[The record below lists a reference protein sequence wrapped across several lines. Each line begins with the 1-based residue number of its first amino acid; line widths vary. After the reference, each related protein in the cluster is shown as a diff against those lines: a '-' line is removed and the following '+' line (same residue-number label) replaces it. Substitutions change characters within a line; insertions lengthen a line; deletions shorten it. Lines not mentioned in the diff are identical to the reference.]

1 MTDGDCEQ
9 LPGISFVVIGRNE
22 GDRLVRCLE
31 SIHAADYPADKID
44 LIYVDTDSTDG
55 SCERAEQI
63 GARVVRI
70 SPERRSAA
78 TARNAGF
85 ELAKHELVHFL
96 DGDTILDPA
105 WLKKAVAAIAVAAD
119 IAIVF
124 GRRDEIDPSANV
136 YHFCMHHD
144 WYVPPGKL
152 ETCGGDI
159 LIHKAVL
166 RRAGGYDPSLIAGE
180 ERDLC
185 CRIVRDQGLGML
197 RLDEPMTLHDINMT
211 RFSQYWRRCFRS
223 GYAYAQVAA
232 RYQTLRAWRRTCN
245 RNILHAATLVAAL
258 GLGIA
263 FGSAL
268 PIVIWTVLIAV
279 GIVRNA
285 GRCRSQVGSI
295 GGALVYSLHHY
306 LSKIPTVMG
315 HLAYYRVRLLG
326 ARPVELIEYQHRA
339 APRSV
344 GSAASDVMEESRTT

>member
-1 MTDGDCEQ
+1 MTSGTHEQ
-9 LPGISFVVIGRNE
+9 LPGVSFVVIGRNE
-22 GDRLVRCLE
+22 GDLLMRCLA
-31 SIHAADYPADKID
+31 SIHAADYPADKIE

-55 SCERAEQI
+55 SCEAAERL
-63 GARVVRI
+63 GAKVVRI
-70 SPERRSAA
+70 NPQRRSAA

-85 ELAKHELVHFL
+85 EFAKHELVHFL

-105 WLKKAVAAIAVAAD
+105 WLRKAVAAIAAAAD

-124 GRRDEIDPSANV
+124 GRREEIDPSANV

-211 RFSQYWRRCFRS
+211 HFRQYWRRCFRS

-232 RYQTLRAWRRTCN
+232 RYQTLRAWRRICN
-245 RNILHAATLVAAL
+245 RNILHAATLVTMV
-258 GLGIA
+258 GLSIV

-268 PIVIWTVLIAV
+268 PIIIWTVLIAI

-285 GRCRSQVGSI
+285 GRCHSRVGSI
-295 GGALVYSLHHY
+295 GGSLVYSLHHY
-306 LSKIPTVMG
+306 LSKFPTVMG
-315 HLAYYRVRLLG
+315 HFAYYRVRLLG
-326 ARPVELIEYQHRA
+326 ANPVELIEYQQPTTPRPA
-339 APRSV
+339 GPTAP
-344 GSAASDVMEESRTT
+344 DVMEESRTS